1 MKVLAI
7 NGSPKSN
14 GNTATAI
21 DVMKKVFEEKNI
33 EVEVV
38 TIGNEN
44 VRGCIGCGRCYSAG
58 NGKCE
63 AFDDIVN
70 TVIEKV
76 ESADAIIIGSP
87 VYFSGVNGTMKSF
100 LDRFFYAGNSKG
112 IFKHKIGAAVVA
124 VRRTGGSETF
134 FDLMKFLTYAQMV
147 IPTSTYWNVI
157 HGRTPGEALK
167 DAEGVQTMQT
177 LADNM
182 AYMMEVMKE
191 SKVEKPVERK
201 KAFTHFIRD

>member
-7 NGSPKSN
+7 NGSPKNN

-21 DVMKKVFEEKNI
+21 NVMKEVFENKNI
-33 EVEVV
+33 EVEVL
-38 TIGNEN
+38 TIGNKDIH
-44 VRGCIGCGRCYSAG
+44 GCIGCSRCYTGG

-63 AFDDIVN
+63 AFDDVVN
-70 TVIEKV
+70 EAIAKV
-76 ESADAIIIGSP
+76 AEVDAIILGSP
-87 VYFSGVNGTMKSF
+87 VYFAGMNGTMKAF

-112 IFKHKIGAAVVA
+112 IFKYKIGVGVVA

-134 FDLMKFLTYAQMV
+134 SDLLKYLTYAQMIV
-147 IPTSTYWNVI
+147 PTSTYWNVI
-157 HGRTPGEALK
+157 HGRTPGEALQ
-167 DAEGVQTMQT
+167 DEEGVQTMQT

-191 SKVEKPVERK
+191 SKVEQPVQRD
-201 KAFTHFIRD
+201 KAFTHFIR

>member
-7 NGSPKSN
+7 NGSPKNN

-21 DVMKKVFEEKNI
+21 NVMKEVFEAKNI
-33 EVEVV
+33 ELEMV
-38 TIGNEN
+38 TIGGET
-44 VRGCIGCGRCYSAG
+44 VHGCIGCNRCYKEPKAR
-58 NGKCE
+58 CE
-63 AFDDIVN
+63 AFDDVVN
-70 TVIEKV
+70 EVLAKAEDV
-76 ESADAIIIGSP
+76 DAIIFGSP
-87 VYFSGVNGTMKSF
+87 VYFSSMNGTMKSF
-100 LDRFFYAGNSKG
+100 LDRFFYAGNAKA

-134 FDLMKFLTYAQMV
+134 FDLMKFLTYAQMI

-157 HGRTPGEALK
+157 HGRTPGEAIQ
-167 DAEGVQTMQT
+167 DEEGVQTMQT

-191 SKVEKPVERK
+191 SKVEPPVQRK
-201 KAFTHFIRD
+201 KVYTHFVK